1 MKVSLIFFVL
11 GAIYIGS
18 GVFFSRI
25 RYSAS
30 IKNSI
35 RESNYNFYD
44 YAGVLNVHSKKSSGS
59 GSVSDIISSATAAN
73 LDFIIFNETN
83 PIDQQ
88 QPPSIQYGNLSV
100 LYGLE
105 LSFLNSRFL
114 YFTSE
119 KSPVFSSHSE
129 AQIFLSNFLETGGE
143 GVVVISHPDKP
154 SYEWDQEKI
163 PEFVTGIEVLNLR
176 EVWRK
181 SWEKRKFLFL
191 SSLIFYPFNPQ
202 LFFLDIY
209 LDEALSIQLWDKW
222 NKKQPI
228 MGYVGSDASSK
239 LRLTKALSLNFP
251 RYKNIFQMAKN
262 HILLA
267 EELVGI
273 GDQKLIVDALS
284 KGSSYFSIDI
294 LGDPKGF
301 AFWGITRKG
310 QRVFM
315 GEKVKLKDLKMVY
328 VSLPELNDKVKIELY
343 HNGDLIK
350 TFSQSFNYKPLESG
364 HYRVVVKTNPFFP
377 LIRNQKWISWIF
389 SNPIFVMEP

>member
-1 MKVSLIFFVL
+1 MKVSLILFIL
-11 GAIYIGS
+11 GALYIGS

-25 RYSAS
+25 KYSAS
-30 IKNSI
+30 TKNSK
-35 RESNYNFYD
+35 REHNHNFYD
-44 YAGVLNVHSKKSSGS
+44 YAGVFNVHSKKSSGS
-59 GSVSDIISSATAAN
+59 DSVSEIISAAAAAN
-73 LDFIIFNETN
+73 LDFIIFNEIN

-88 QPPSIQYGNLSV
+88 QPPPIQYGNLSV
-100 LYGLE
+100 FYGLE

-119 KSPVFSSHSE
+119 KSPVFSSHLE

-143 GVVVISHPDKP
+143 GIVVISHPEKP
-154 SYEWDQEKI
+154 GYEWDEDRVPAFI
-163 PEFVTGIEVLNLR
+163 TGVEVLNLR

-181 SWEKRKFLFL
+181 SWEKKFFLFL

-202 LFFLDIY
+202 LFFLHIY

-222 NKKQPI
+222 NDKQPI

-239 LRLTKALSLNFP
+239 LRLTKKSNLNFP
-251 RYKNIFQMAKN
+251 GYKSIFQMAKN

-273 GDQKLIVDALS
+273 GDQKLIVDALR

-301 AFWGITRKG
+301 AFWGLTKKG
-310 QRVFM
+310 QKVFM
-315 GEKVKLKDLKMVY
+315 GEQVKLKDLKMVY
-328 VSLPELNDKVKIELY
+328 VSLPELSDKVKVELY
-343 HNGDLIK
+343 HNGSLIK
-350 TFSQSFNYKPLESG
+350 TFSKSFQYRPLELG
-364 HYRVVVKTNPFFP
+364 HYRVVVKANPFFP
-377 LIRNQKWISWIF
+377 LIRNEKWISWIF
-389 SNPIFVMEP
+389 SNPIFIMGS